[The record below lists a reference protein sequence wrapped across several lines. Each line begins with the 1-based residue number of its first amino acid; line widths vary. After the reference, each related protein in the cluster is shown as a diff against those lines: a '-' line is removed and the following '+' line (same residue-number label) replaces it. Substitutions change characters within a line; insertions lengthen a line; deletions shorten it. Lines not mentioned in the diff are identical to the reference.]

1 MESVR
6 MVLIA
11 SWSMLVADVDI
22 LGSWTFFSSYR
33 LSNSAESSS
42 LEIQGSMVKR
52 RCVIVP

>member
-1 MESVR
+1 